1 MITAKNS
8 YVKLSNNVFYNAATT
23 VKGLYGRDFIY
34 TISMYTDIKKKNIRY
49 LKLNY
54 LDFSLANGSLWLK
67 LSYLKD

>member
-34 TISMYTDIKKKNIRY
+34 TISMYTDIKKNI
-49 LKLNY
+49 
-54 LDFSLANGSLWLK
+54 
-67 LSYLKD
+67 

>member
-34 TISMYTDIKKKNIRY
+34 TISMYTDIKKKIF
-49 LKLNY
+49 
-54 LDFSLANGSLWLK
+54 DI
-67 LSYLKD
+67 